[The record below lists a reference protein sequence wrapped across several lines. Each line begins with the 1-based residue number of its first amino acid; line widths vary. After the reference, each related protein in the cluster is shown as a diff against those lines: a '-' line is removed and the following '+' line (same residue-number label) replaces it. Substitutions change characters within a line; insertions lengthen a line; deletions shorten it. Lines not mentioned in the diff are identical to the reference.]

1 MKPMSNSVKLFIYLF
16 PSVQHYPVRM
26 LRMSSSSI
34 CIRVVG
40 NSNLDVQMVSQSLF
54 TLHPHLFHIYFYGP
68 IGSWAFDLQKYENLL
83 LAYNLIKDGVMK
95 PNGMNYFEIL
105 QHVCMYNLCTTGKSK
120 MRKMTKSGFYD
131 ELTNWKLG
139 IGPEMLRND
148 NSKAPFES
156 LKYII
161 SVCCFKQSAIKMN
174 KFFIELFGLLA
185 CIMMVR

>member
-1 MKPMSNSVKLFIYLF
+1 
-16 PSVQHYPVRM
+16 
-26 LRMSSSSI
+26 
-34 CIRVVG
+34 
-40 NSNLDVQMVSQSLF
+40 
-54 TLHPHLFHIYFYGP
+54 
-68 IGSWAFDLQKYENLL
+68 
-83 LAYNLIKDGVMK
+83 MK